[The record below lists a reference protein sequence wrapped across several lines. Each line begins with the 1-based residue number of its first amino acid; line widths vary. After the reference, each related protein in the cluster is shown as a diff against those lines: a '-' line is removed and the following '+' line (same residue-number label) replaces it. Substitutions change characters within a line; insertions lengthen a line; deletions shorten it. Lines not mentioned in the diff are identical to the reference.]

1 MANNRKLVLVLLLSG
16 LTHFSLKAQSGFV
29 ASGASL
35 NSSSGSVSYS
45 VGQLDYLDVSGTG
58 GSINM
63 GLQQPFEFFEV
74 TDVKELDNSELN
86 GISVFPNPAHES
98 VTLLCETFDQGSL
111 HYALYDLQGRTLLTG
126 NIQQRET
133 PLQLEEFAFT
143 IYFIRIW
150 SSENKSKTVK
160 IIKSL

>member
-1 MANNRKLVLVLLLSG
+1 MANNRKLVLVLLVSG

-35 NSSSGSVSYS
+35 TTPSGSVSYS

-58 GSINM
+58 GSINQ
-63 GLQQPFEFFEV
+63 GLQQPFEFFEITEV
-74 TDVKELDNSELN
+74 SELKNTALN

-98 VTLLCETFDQGSL
+98 VTLLCETFDLESL
-111 HYALYDLQGRTLLTG
+111 QYALYDLQGRTLLTG
-126 NIQQRET
+126 SIQQRET
-133 PLQLEEFAFT
+133 PIQLEEFAFT
-143 IYFIRIW
+143 VYFIRIW
-150 SSENKSKTVK
+150 SSDNKSKTVK